1 MMLRDFRAKSVQV
14 LRELRALTAPDWQF
28 LVTVMPLSSERD
40 IGYVVTAENT
50 SVENHEGSYY
60 TIVTRVVH
68 TLEVL
73 RFGKIYQVALDMTMD
88 DKPLNTVLLYRNQNG
103 QLFGEPPLVMDSVID
118 LDTFKRHILLS
129 LPQL

>member
-1 MMLRDFRAKSVQV
+1 MMPLRDFRAKSVQV
-14 LRELRALTAPDWQF
+14 LRELRGLSAPNWRF
-28 LVTVMPLSSERD
+28 SVTVMPLSGERD

-50 SVENHEGSYY
+50 SVENHEGSDY

-73 RFGKIYQVALDMTMD
+73 RFGKIYQVDLDLTMD
-88 DKPLNTVLLYRNQNG
+88 DKPLNTVLLYRNHNG
-103 QLFGEPPLVMDSVID
+103 QLSGDPPLVMDSVID

-129 LPQL
+129 LPL